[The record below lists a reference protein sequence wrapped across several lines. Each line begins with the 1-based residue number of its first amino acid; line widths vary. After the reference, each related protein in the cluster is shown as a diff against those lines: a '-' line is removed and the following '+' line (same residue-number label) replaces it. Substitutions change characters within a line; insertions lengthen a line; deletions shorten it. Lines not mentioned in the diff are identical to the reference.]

1 MFLKNKT
8 KESIKSTNLIT
19 QKIINIRNV
28 YIMKIFFKLLVEFVK
43 IEKETNNEIT
53 KKIKEIIKLIKQ

>member
-53 KKIKEIIKLIKQ
+53 KKIKEIIKLIK